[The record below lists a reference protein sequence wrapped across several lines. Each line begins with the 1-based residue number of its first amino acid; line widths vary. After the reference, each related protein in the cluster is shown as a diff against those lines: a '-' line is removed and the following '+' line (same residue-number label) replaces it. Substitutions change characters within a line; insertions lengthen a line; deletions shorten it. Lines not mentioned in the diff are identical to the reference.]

1 MRYIPKRK
9 WKYPIAHERYYT
21 KMLLQYVKS
30 IFKAYRLTE
39 ERVNV
44 VVGYNHI
51 KYDENDVTDD
61 IIKSIQDAI
70 QSDDIMRGKISG
82 VFGMVD
88 NYNRGEFEQ
97 VLKSMQ
103 INAFGAERWYNEYS
117 RQWIDENLAL
127 IKSIREDTLRR
138 IQSELREAVS
148 STLER
153 GVQTK
158 LLANRIRDLSGVT
171 EKRAKLIARDQVGK
185 LNGRL
190 TEYRQRGAGIKE
202 YRWSTSNDSRVR
214 EAHAEREGQIFKWDK
229 PPYDGH
235 PGQPINCRC
244 VALPVI
250 DFKHLAE
257 QGFYQPRANRAA
269 VAQAMRQWG
278 IPTGALYTQVVGAE
292 PVPEDLKNKPFANT
306 NEAFTYFENEYGFKN
321 TDKFKQF
328 ESESLTIALEQ
339 LRKLDNQ
346 FNLIKTFEDLRDF
359 RWIDKKKGKL
369 KKAIAAIGSG
379 GSWEFKELNIFFND
393 KYFGMKLEEFIK
405 IKQHGIDTKFYVPVD
420 SKNVKIAT
428 MTHEYGHIIHN
439 HWLRNHIDYEALE
452 PAVNNFDVYKYKTND
467 GAKRALER
475 LYYKFTEKLLYDQM
489 RLIYYKA
496 KEFAKEDG
504 SRDIGMSRYG
514 HKNSFEF
521 FAEAFA
527 NSQLSSNPTPAGKA
541 MLWWLKKEGYLKN
554 DD

>member
-21 KMLLQYVKS
+21 KILLQYVKTL
-30 IFKAYRLTE
+30 FKAYRANG
-39 ERVNV
+39 ERINAL
-44 VVGYNHI
+44 VGYNHI
-51 KYDENDVTDD
+51 KYDENDVTDE
-61 IIKSIQDAI
+61 IIKAISDAL
-70 QSDDIMRGKISG
+70 DNDNIMQGKITG

-88 NYNRGEFEQ
+88 NYNRGEFES

-127 IKSIREDTLRR
+127 IKSIREDALRR
-138 IQSELREAVS
+138 IQSELREAIS

-171 EKRAKLIARDQVGK
+171 EKRARLIARDQVGK

-229 PPYDGH
+229 PPFDGH

-250 DFKHLAE
+250 DFKNLAE

-269 VAQAMRQWG
+269 VAQAMKQWG
-278 IPTGALYTQVVGAE
+278 IPTGALYNQIVGAE

-306 NEAFTYFENEYGFKN
+306 NEAFTYFENEYGF
-321 TDKFKQF
+321 TGADKFKQLN
-328 ESESLTIALEQ
+328 SEPLTIAMEQ

-346 FNLIKTFEDLRDF
+346 YKLLSSFKDLDFDFVSPGKKHLAAVRIEKLRFEETSILFNK
-359 RWIDKKKGKL
+359 
-369 KKAIAAIGSG
+369 
-379 GSWEFKELNIFFND
+379 NFFNQSLD
-393 KYFGMKLEEFIK
+393 DI
-405 IKQHGIDTKFYVPVD
+405 IKQYQHSVDVKFSIPVD
-420 SKNVKIAT
+420 ARNIKMALA
-428 MTHEYGHIIHN
+428 THEYGHILHN
-439 HWLRNHIDYEALE
+439 HWLQKHIDFEGFQKALDK
-452 PAVNNFDVYKYKTND
+452 FYSKKYMTLKASD
-467 GAKRALER
+467 AAYDRII
-475 LYYKFTEKLLYDQM
+475 YKFTYKLLDDQVRQIYD
-489 RLIYYKA
+489 KA
-496 KEFAKEDG
+496 REIMKEEG
-504 SRDIGMSRYG
+504 LNNNGMSR
-514 HKNSFEF
+514 
-521 FAEAFA
+521 
-527 NSQLSSNPTPAGKA
+527 
-541 MLWWLKKEGYLKN
+541 
-554 DD
+554 

>member
-44 VVGYNHI
+44 LVGYNHI

-61 IIKSIQDAI
+61 IIKSI
-70 QSDDIMRGKISG
+70 SDTLDNDNIMQGKITG

-171 EKRAKLIARDQVGK
+171 EKRARLIARDQVGK

-229 PPYDGH
+229 PPFDGH

-250 DFKHLAE
+250 DFKNLAE
-257 QGFYQPRANRAA
+257 QGFYQPRGNRAA
-269 VAQAMRQWG
+269 VAQAMKQWG
-278 IPTGALYTQVVGAE
+278 IPTGALYTQIVGAE

-306 NEAFTYFENEYGFKN
+306 NEAFTYFENEYGFTASTSIRNIRSEPALLALQKLKELE
-321 TDKFKQF
+321 DKFKVLSVF
-328 ESESLTIALEQ
+328 DEDKRSFALLPPGNEIASITTRSPMYDTVKISLSNKFFNINLKNFIEEQ
-339 LRKLDNQ
+339 NR
-346 FNLIKTFEDLRDF
+346 LIK
-359 RWIDKKKGKL
+359 
-369 KKAIAAIGSG
+369 IG
-379 GSWEFKELNIFFND
+379 WHIF
-393 KYFGMKLEEFIK
+393 
-405 IKQHGIDTKFYVPVD
+405 VD
-420 SKNVKIAT
+420 AENVKYETI
-428 MTHEYGHIIHN
+428 THEYGHIIHN
-439 HWLRNHIDYEALE
+439 HWLKTHIDYKGMEKALNDLNIRNYVSLKGYMNARKRVIDKFSKKILE
-452 PAVNNFDVYKYKTND
+452 KEIKAISKKAAEIAKEEGLPND
-467 GAKRALER
+467 GMSK
-475 LYYKFTEKLLYDQM
+475 Y
-489 RLIYYKA
+489 
-496 KEFAKEDG
+496 
-504 SRDIGMSRYG
+504 GMSKKIVEY
-514 HKNSFEF
+514 
-521 FAEAFA
+521 FAEAFC
-527 NSQLSSNPTPAGKA
+527 NSQLSEKPTPAGKA

>member
-21 KMLLQYVKS
+21 KILLQYVKTL
-30 IFKAYRLTE
+30 FKAYRANG
-39 ERVNV
+39 ERINALVE
-44 VVGYNHI
+44 YNHI

-61 IIKSIQDAI
+61 IIKSISDALEN
-70 QSDDIMRGKISG
+70 DNIMQGKITG
-82 VFGMVD
+82 FFGMVD

-171 EKRAKLIARDQVGK
+171 EKRARLIARDQVGK

-229 PPYDGH
+229 APYDGH

-250 DFKHLAE
+250 DFKNLAE

-269 VAQAMRQWG
+269 VAQAMKQWG
-278 IPTGALYTQVVGAE
+278 IPTGALYTQIVGAE

-321 TDKFKQF
+321 TNKFKNF
-328 ESESLTIALEQ
+328 ESEALTLAMEQ

-346 FNLIKTFEDLRDF
+346 FNILKNFSDERTFEWVPKR
-359 RWIDKKKGKL
+359 KS
-369 KKAIAAIGSG
+369 AIAAIGSG
-379 GSWEFKELNIFFND
+379 GSWKFEQLEIFFS
-393 KYFGMKLEEFIK
+393 KQIFGSSLKDFIK
-405 IKQHGIDTKFYVPVD
+405 IKQRNIDIGFSIPVD
-420 SKNVKIAT
+420 KNNVKIAT
-428 MTHEYGHIIHN
+428 ITHEYGHIIHN
-439 HWLRNHIDYEALE
+439 HWFWKHIDYKGLQLAID
-452 PAVNNFDVYKYKTND
+452 NFDFMKYKTNA
-467 GAKRALER
+467 GARKAFKRM
-475 LYYKFTEKLLYDQM
+475 YYTFTNKLLDDEI
-489 RLIYYKA
+489 RIIRDKA
-496 KEFAKEDG
+496 KEIAEKEG
-504 SRDIGMSRYG
+504 VQDIGISNYG
-514 HKNSFEF
+514 KSNSMEF
-521 FAEAFA
+521 FAEAFC
-527 NSQLSSNPTPAGKA
+527 NSQLSSNPTPVGKA

>member
-21 KMLLQYVKS
+21 KILLQYVKTL
-30 IFKAYRLTE
+30 FKAYRANG
-39 ERVNV
+39 ERINAL
-44 VVGYNHI
+44 VGYNHI
-51 KYDENDVTDD
+51 KYDENDVTDE
-61 IIKSIQDAI
+61 IIKAISDAL
-70 QSDDIMRGKISG
+70 DNDNIMQGKITG

-88 NYNRGEFEQ
+88 NYNRGEFES

-127 IKSIREDTLRR
+127 IKSIREDALRR
-138 IQSELREAVS
+138 IQSELREAIS

-171 EKRAKLIARDQVGK
+171 EKRARLIARDQVGK

-229 PPYDGH
+229 PPFDGH

-250 DFKHLAE
+250 DFKNLAE

-269 VAQAMRQWG
+269 VAQAMKQWG
-278 IPTGALYTQVVGAE
+278 IPTGALYNQIVGAE

-306 NEAFTYFENEYGFKN
+306 NEAFTYFENEYGF
-321 TDKFKQF
+321 TGADKFKQLN
-328 ESESLTIALEQ
+328 SEPLTIAMEQ

-346 FNLIKTFEDLRDF
+346 YKLLSSFKDLDFDFVSPGKKHLAAVRIEKLRFEETSILFNK
-359 RWIDKKKGKL
+359 
-369 KKAIAAIGSG
+369 
-379 GSWEFKELNIFFND
+379 NFFNQSLD
-393 KYFGMKLEEFIK
+393 DI
-405 IKQHGIDTKFYVPVD
+405 IKQYQHSVDVKFSIPVD
-420 SKNVKIAT
+420 ARNIKMALA
-428 MTHEYGHIIHN
+428 THEYGHILHN
-439 HWLRNHIDYEALE
+439 HWLQKHIDFEGFQKALDK
-452 PAVNNFDVYKYKTND
+452 FYSKKYMTLKASD
-467 GAKRALER
+467 AAYDRII
-475 LYYKFTEKLLYDQM
+475 YKFTYKLLDDQVRQIYD
-489 RLIYYKA
+489 KA
-496 KEFAKEDG
+496 REIMKEEG
-504 SRDIGMSRYG
+504 LNNNGMSRYG
-514 HKNSFEF
+514 NEKNWREW
-521 FAEAFA
+521 FAEAFT

>member
-21 KMLLQYVKS
+21 KILLRYVKS
-30 IFKAYRLTE
+30 LFKAYRLAQ
-39 ERVNV
+39 ERVNII
-44 VVGYNHI
+44 VGYNHI
-51 KYDENDVTDD
+51 KYDENDVTDE
-61 IIKSIQDAI
+61 IIKSISDALEN
-70 QSDDIMRGKISG
+70 DNIMTGKITG

-88 NYNRGEFEQ
+88 NYNRGEFDS

-103 INAFGAERWYNEYS
+103 INAFGAECWYNEYKN
-117 RQWIDENLAL
+117 QWIDENLAL
-127 IKSIREDTLRR
+127 IKSIREDALRR

-171 EKRAKLIARDQVGK
+171 EKRAKMIARDQVGK

-250 DFKHLAE
+250 DFDNLAD
-257 QGFYQPRANRAA
+257 QGFYQPRQNRAA
-269 VAQAMRQWG
+269 VAQAMRKWG
-278 IPTGALYTQVVGAE
+278 IPTGALYTQIVGAE
-292 PVPEDLKNKPFANT
+292 PVPEDLQNKPFADT
-306 NEAFTYFENEYGFKN
+306 NEAFTYFGNEYGF
-321 TDKFKQF
+321 TGGDKFKQLN
-328 ESESLTIALEQ
+328 SEPLTIAMEQ

-346 FNLIKTFEDLRDF
+346 YKVLSSFKDLDFDFVSPNTNHLAAVRIEKLHFEETAILFKKDYFNQSLAD
-359 RWIDKKKGKL
+359 
-369 KKAIAAIGSG
+369 
-379 GSWEFKELNIFFND
+379 
-393 KYFGMKLEEFIK
+393 FIK
-405 IKQHGIDTKFYVPVD
+405 KYQHAVDVKFLIPVD
-420 SKNVKIAT
+420 KQNMKIAVV
-428 MTHEYGHIIHN
+428 THEYGHILHN
-439 HWLRNHIDYEALE
+439 HWLQKHIDFEGFQKALDK
-452 PAVNNFDVYKYKTND
+452 FDSKKYKSLKASNAAYD
-467 GAKRALER
+467 RII
-475 LYYKFTEKLLYDQM
+475 YKFTYKLLDEQVRIIYD
-489 RLIYYKA
+489 KA
-496 KEFAKEDG
+496 REIMKEEG
-504 SRDIGMSRYG
+504 LNNNGMSKYG
-514 HKNSFEF
+514 NEKNWREW

-541 MLWWLKKEGYLKN
+541 MLWWLEKEGYLKN
-554 DD
+554 DN